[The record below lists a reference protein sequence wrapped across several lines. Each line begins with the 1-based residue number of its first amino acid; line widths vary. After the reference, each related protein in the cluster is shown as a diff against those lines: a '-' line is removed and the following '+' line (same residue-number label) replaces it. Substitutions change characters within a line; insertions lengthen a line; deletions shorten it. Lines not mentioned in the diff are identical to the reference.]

1 MVSPKLQDALNAQI
15 NLELASSY
23 AYLAMA
29 AYFDANSLPGMSSWM
44 RVQSEEERVH
54 AMKIYDHMGD
64 RGGQVVLQSIAAPD
78 HDFESPLAVFQS
90 ALHHEQVVTRSINAL
105 YALAVAENDYPAQ
118 VMLQWFINEQVE
130 EEKNAMTAIDQLKMA
145 AGNPSAILMLDQ
157 LFGARTAEPAGGETT

>member
-1 MVSPKLQDALNAQI
+1 MLSPKLQSAINAQI

-29 AYFDANSLPGMSSWM
+29 SHFDANSLPGMSNWM
-44 RVQSEEERVH
+44 RVQSEEERAH
-54 AMKIYDHMGD
+54 AMKLYDHMGD
-64 RGGQVVLQSIAAPD
+64 RGGQVVLQAIPAPN
-78 HDFESPLAVFQS
+78 HDFATPLAVFES
-90 ALHHEQVVTRSINAL
+90 ALHHEQTVTKSIHNL

-157 LFGARTAEPAGGETT
+157 LFGARTAEPAGEGE